1 MARSLDPGLTVHLDG
16 RGLEKG
22 DSEVG
27 ALGDADA
34 GAQPALDLAL
44 VGTGQAGSAGSSIT
58 LGPARPPI
66 LTMCMTPVT
75 PTTSNSP
82 SSIRGFSNLESLS
95 EPHRSAPEPQLCR
108 EGGVHR

>member
-1 MARSLDPGLTVHLDG
+1 MAGSLDPGLPVHLHG
-16 RGLEKG
+16 RGLEEG
-22 DSEVG
+22 DPEVG

-44 VGTGQAGSAGSSIT
+44 GGRAGGSA
-58 LGPARPPI
+58 LAAAPGPAPAPI

-108 EGGVHR
+108 EGGVHG

>member
-1 MARSLDPGLTVHLDG
+1 MARSLDPGLTVHLY
-16 RGLEKG
+16 RCGLEKG

-27 ALGDADA
+27 TLGDADA
-34 GAQPALDLAL
+34 GAQPTLHLAL
-44 VGTGQAGSAGSSIT
+44 VGRGQVGSAGSSIS
-58 LGPARPPI
+58 LGPTCPLI